1 MKADLVLFFRVKIIM
16 ADTTITRKESNAP
29 ASMYRNAVNIGTEEV
44 TQEDLNTPN
53 LKILQPTTQGIPNKQ
68 DGFFYRSDTKEQ
80 LESVD
85 VNLVYVT
92 TIEGDNY
99 NKTDKERFK
108 VYFGF
113 YKDSKEPFKMFVRG
127 WGLGDHRIF
136 QTEIY
141 SVKKRYG
148 VPMLALTVRLTT
160 HEQAGT
166 IKESGRPY
174 TIYRP
179 LFTILKEN
187 GKPIIEEDEDRF
199 NFLLEAA
206 RRFKEIASTTSVDDD
221 KQNEIPKEE
230 PPTPTEDTSSNYEEA
245 EESLEEVVD
254 EDQIPF

>member
-1 MKADLVLFFRVKIIM
+1 MVDQELQK
-16 ADTTITRKESNAP
+16 KETNSP
-29 ASMYRNAVNIGTEEV
+29 ATMYGDAVNVGTEEV

-53 LKILQPTTQGIPNKQ
+53 LKILQPTTQGITNKQ

-136 QTEIY
+136 QTEVF
-141 SVKKRYG
+141 SVKKRHG
-148 VPMLALTVRLTT
+148 VPMLALTIRLTT
-160 HEQAGT
+160 HEQTGT

-174 TIYRP
+174 TIFRP

-187 GKPIIEEDEDRF
+187 GKPIIEEGSDRIK
-199 NFLLEAA
+199 FLIEAA

-221 KQNEIPKEE
+221 KQNEIPNEE
-230 PPTPTEDTSSNYEEA
+230 PPTPTEKKPDYNEP
-245 EESLEEVVD
+245 EESSEEEVSLD
-254 EDQIPF
+254 EIPF